1 MRRIVIADT
10 STLIIFQKIDEFDI
24 LKKMYDEVAVT
35 KEIVD
40 EFGEALPEWFLIE
53 EVSNKTYQT
62 LLETQV
68 DLGEASAIALAIE
81 KKNSLLILD
90 DLKAR
95 KLDQKLYLEITWT
108 LGILLKAKHLNIISN
123 VKSMIDKLIETD
135 FRISDNIIQEVLKIS
150 GETE

>member
-81 KKNSLLILD
+81 KKNSLLNLD

-95 KLDQKLYLEITWT
+95 
-108 LGILLKAKHLNIISN
+108 
-123 VKSMIDKLIETD
+123 
-135 FRISDNIIQEVLKIS
+135 
-150 GETE
+150 

>member
-95 KLDQKLYLEITWT
+95 KLAQKLNLEITGT

>member
-53 EVSNKTYQT
+53 EVSNKQYQT

-90 DLKAR
+90 DIKAR
-95 KLDQKLYLEITWT
+95 KLAQKLNLEITGT